1 MNLNVVEI
9 NLSQEEVKII
19 RKCLQCVRL
28 AHMVTETAEGIS
40 DRDTPIDALI
50 RKFRAFEGEEHE
62 HGSNV

>member
-1 MNLNVVEI
+1 MIDLTH
-9 NLSQEEVKII
+9 EEVKIV

-50 RKFRAFEGEEHE
+50 RKFRAFEEKEEDR
-62 HGSNV
+62 G